1 MEYLKGIL
9 GTYLAVSPQKEK
21 PGLIL
26 AVIAEAFTLLF
37 GGWDKLLTTLI
48 IMMVF
53 DYISGIM
60 LAIKGRSNKTGS
72 GKLSSKAG
80 WDGLMK
86 KGGTLLVVLVA
97 CRLDLMAAQ
106 CGYDIFI
113 NIRAIV
119 IGFYIGVEGISLL
132 ENVNGLDPEGKSI
145 PPILKRL
152 LQKLLDNAD
161 DNIDYTPGGH
171 QNE

>member
-1 MEYLKGIL
+1 MEYLKLIATCLYVG
-9 GTYLAVSPQKEK
+9 PQKEK
-21 PGLIL
+21 TGIVL
-26 AVIAEAFTLLF
+26 AVIAEVFTVLF

-48 IMMVF
+48 MMMVF

-60 LAIKGRSNKTGS
+60 VALKGRSNKTGS

-80 WDGLMK
+80 WEGLLK

-106 CGYDIFI
+106 YGYDLFL
-113 NIRAIV
+113 NIRAVV

-132 ENVNGLDPEGKSI
+132 ENVNALDPNGKNI
-145 PPILKRL
+145 PPIFKRL
-152 LQKLLDNAD
+152 LQRLLDNAD
-161 DNIDYTPGGH
+161 DNIDDPAGG
-171 QNE
+171 NTE